1 MSQTEKSDRVRRIV
15 VALTIAGSI
24 VAALAGSG
32 LFGGA
37 SIADAAGG
45 AFAAD
50 ATVLAPAGFAFSVW
64 SVIYLGLVA
73 YAIWQLVPA
82 QAAKPRHRAVGYG
95 IAASALL
102 NAVWIVCVLAWR
114 IAESFVIIVV
124 LLGVLLMTFVRACR
138 RDGRRTV
145 AEIVLID
152 GVIGLYLG
160 WVTVAAAANL
170 AAWLADVG
178 IESWAQAPG
187 VPGTI
192 TLIVAGLIA
201 LFTAWRGGRWAPAI
215 ATSWGLVWI
224 AVGRWAGEPAAPV
237 VASTA
242 IVLAVLVLLATAWRF
257 RARTR
262 VRDSQA
268 PASDGSAPVPSR
280 PGGHHGN
287 DQEHAYGPRRH
298 GGEEHT
304 TAER

>member
-1 MSQTEKSDRVRRIV
+1 MVQAEKSDRVRRIV
-15 VALTIAGSI
+15 VALAVAGAV
-24 VAALAGSG
+24 VAALTGSG
-32 LFGGA
+32 LFGGTG
-37 SIADAAGG
+37 IADAAGG

-50 ATVLAPAGFAFSVW
+50 ATVLSPAGFAFSIW

-95 IAASALL
+95 VAASALL

-114 IAESFVIIVV
+114 IAESFVIIVI
-124 LLGVLLMTFVRACR
+124 LLGVLLVTFVRVCR
-138 RDGRRTV
+138 TRDRRSV

-178 IESWAQAPG
+178 IESWAQEPG

-192 TLIVAGLIA
+192 TLIGAGLIA
-201 LFTAWRGGRWAPAI
+201 VFTAWRGGRWAPAF
-215 ATSWGLVWI
+215 ATSWGLAWI
-224 AVGRWAGEPAAPV
+224 AVGRWAEDPAAPI

-242 IVLAVLVLLATAWRF
+242 VVLVVLVLMVTAWRF
-257 RARTR
+257 RARMR
-262 VRDSQA
+262 GGDSQA
-268 PASDGSAPVPSR
+268 PASGGSASLSSS
-280 PGGHHGN
+280 
-287 DQEHAYGPRRH
+287 A
-298 GGEEHT
+298 
-304 TAER
+304 